1 MSPFRLVNIAFVSQL
16 TPSQTK
22 MRYSMTD
29 TTNKAQ
35 QIIKIWDG
43 ISSSLGKSTPKLLE
57 IGLLI
62 AEEKTPTKKIAGKT
76 LLGKTKFKKD
86 PEADKERFENLVK
99 ELPFAKPTANKFAAF
114 ATDKHITKHQGI
126 LPPSYN
132 TLYELRMASIAS
144 KALNISSSDFK
155 TPTKAHYAQV
165 AKVWSAMVNGYET
178 AEAVMNVPAEV
189 FKLSPLT
196 TQSELLEFF
205 TTYAEKEDFRKKE
218 KKEDKRSSNIAS
230 IVPFA
235 QANDF
240 LKSQE
245 SCVLNY
251 PDITEEIFSDFS
263 EQLIGM
269 VEKFNK
275 ANGVK
280 IDLNF
285 FNSKKLELFT
295 DEQVKASSEKQAA
308 YV

>member
-1 MSPFRLVNIAFVSQL
+1 
-16 TPSQTK
+16 
-22 MRYSMTD
+22 MTD
-29 TTNKAQ
+29 TKIKAQ
-35 QIIKIWDG
+35 QINKLWNG
-43 ISSSLGKSTPKLLE
+43 ISSSLVKSTPKLLE
-57 IGLLI
+57 IGRLI
-62 AEEKTPTKKIAGKT
+62 AEEKKPTSIIVGTT

-86 PEADKERFENLVK
+86 PAADKERFDKLVE
-99 ELPFAKPTANKFAAF
+99 ELPFAKATANKFAAF
-114 ATDKHITKHQGI
+114 ATDEHILKHQGI

-144 KALNISSSDFK
+144 KALAISSSDFK
-155 TPTKAHYAQV
+155 TPKKAHYDQV
-165 AKVWSAMVNGYET
+165 AQVWSAMVNGYET
-178 AEAVMNVPAEV
+178 TKAFMNIEAEV

-196 TQSELLEFF
+196 TQSELSEFF
-205 TTYAEKEDFRKKE
+205 QAYSENEGFRKREE
-218 KKEDKRSSNIAS
+218 KKDETSSNIAS

-251 PDITEEIFSDFS
+251 PNITEEMFTDFS

-285 FNSKKLELFT
+285 FNSEKLALFT
-295 DEQVKASSEKQAA
+295 DEQVKASPEKQAA
-308 YV
+308 